1 MQEWQANSCQYG
13 IDGSS
18 SEPLSL
24 TAFIPQSVSTE
35 AFKNPRQHC
44 SAHALSMAPCRSPS
58 DPPASPR
65 LASQNDDNHDFQKC
79 THSSLH
85 RKIPLSCCCSV
96 TRGGCGLASCG
107 LAWGKTK
114 RSAVLI
120 WMGISSKRSFK
131 ISLFLPLLILLY
143 NLDIIC
149 AKKVLLTCNDCIAA
163 GCGTLNPTQKNKNKN
178 ISISISMI

>member
-1 MQEWQANSCQYG
+1 MAAAQSPWAWPHLFHSQFPQK
-13 IDGSS
+13 
-18 SEPLSL
+18 LSRTPGNTAVLMHYQWLHVGHHL
-24 TAFIPQSVSTE
+24 THQ
-35 AFKNPRQHC
+35 
-44 SAHALSMAPCRSPS
+44 
-58 DPPASPR
+58 PR

>member
-13 IDGSS
+13 KDGSS

-58 DPPASPR
+58 DPQAY
-65 LASQNDDNHDFQKC
+65 DNQDFHKC

-85 RKIPLSCCCSV
+85 RTIPLSCCCSV

-107 LAWGKTK
+107 LACGQTK
-114 RSAVLI
+114 RSSVLI
-120 WMGISSKRSFK
+120 WMGICSKRSFK
-131 ISLFLPLLILLY
+131 ISQFLPLLILLC

-149 AKKVLLTCNDCIAA
+149 AKKALLTCNDCIAA
-163 GCGTLNPTQKNKNKN
+163 GCGTLNPAIKEKKDLSP
-178 ISISISMI
+178 ICSWKCW